1 MKILQLTLKKKPF
14 DVMISGEKK
23 KRIQN
28 YKTILEIKI
37 I

>member
-23 KRIQN
+23 KEFRI
-28 YKTILEIKI
+28 IKQYWK
-37 I
+37 